1 MKKKKEIEISQI
13 FKAGSSES
21 TEIPVYKVE
30 ISAGFPSPASDYI
43 ESTLDINKLL
53 IKNPSATFFLRV
65 EGNSMVN
72 AGIHSGDLLVVD
84 RSKQV
89 DSGDVIIAAINEELT
104 VKRIHIRKNRYFLAP
119 ENEDYEELEVTADME
134 FYIWGV
140 VTYVIHKV

>member
-1 MKKKKEIEISQI
+1 MKKEDIKISQI
-13 FKAGSSES
+13 LKPGSSKS
-21 TEIPVYKVE
+21 TEIPVYKVK

-43 ESTLDINKLL
+43 ESTLDINKHL

-89 DSGDVIIAAINEELT
+89 DNGDIVIAAINDELT
-104 VKRIHIRKNRYFLAP
+104 VKRIRIRNNKYYLAP
-119 ENEDYEELEVTADME
+119 ENDEYEELEVTSNME
-134 FYIWGV
+134 FYVWGI
-140 VTYVIHKV
+140 VTYVIHKT

>member
-1 MKKKKEIEISQI
+1 MKKKKDIEISQI
-13 FKAGSSES
+13 FKQGSSKS

-43 ESTLDINKLL
+43 ESTLDINKHL

-84 RSKQV
+84 RSKQA
-89 DSGDVIIAAINEELT
+89 DSGDIIIAALNDELT
-104 VKRIHIRKNRYFLAP
+104 VKRVRIKNKKFYLAP
-119 ENEDYEELEVTADME
+119 ENDDYEKLEITSEME
-134 FYIWGV
+134 FYVWGI